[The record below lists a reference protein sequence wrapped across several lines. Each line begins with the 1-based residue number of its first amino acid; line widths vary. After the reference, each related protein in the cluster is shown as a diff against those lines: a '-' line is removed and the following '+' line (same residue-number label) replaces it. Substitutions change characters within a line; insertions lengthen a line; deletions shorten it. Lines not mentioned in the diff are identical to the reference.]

1 MMAAMAKI
9 LFRNRMNYSRW
20 LVIGTIIALGV
31 LSLSLFTGEVGP
43 LFAVM
48 GGGWLVVLALVA
60 IVIQLAGGRQ
70 VSQLSQDGPQTLV
83 MESNGL
89 TGFGLPRVLPIAEIS
104 NWRWLSQGSNSQ
116 QRGPKL
122 GMMAFD
128 HDKKTY
134 RLPMTTAKAIDIEG
148 LRALA
153 PEAVDGLIAHFPALR
168 SLPLP

>member
-48 GGGWLVVLALVA
+48 GGGWLVVLAFIA

-70 VSQLSQDGPQTLV
+70 VAAVAGWAPDAGDGVEWT
-83 MESNGL
+83 
-89 TGFGLPRVLPIAEIS
+89 
-104 NWRWLSQGSNSQ
+104 
-116 QRGPKL
+116 
-122 GMMAFD
+122 D
-128 HDKKTY
+128 
-134 RLPMTTAKAIDIEG
+134 G
-148 LRALA
+148 LRPAARAGHCRDFELALA
-153 PEAVDGLIAHFPALR
+153 QPGLKQPAARAQARNDGV
-168 SLPLP
+168 